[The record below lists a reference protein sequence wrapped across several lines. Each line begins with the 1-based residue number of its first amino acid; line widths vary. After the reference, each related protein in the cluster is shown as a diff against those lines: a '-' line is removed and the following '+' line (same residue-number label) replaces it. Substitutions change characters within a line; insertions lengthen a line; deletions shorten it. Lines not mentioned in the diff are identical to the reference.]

1 MTAVAAGTFSV
12 VTSEMLPVGLLTP
25 ISTSLDVSEG
35 TAGLTLTVTG
45 LIGALSAPL
54 ITAAVG
60 RTDRRVVLC
69 SLMALLAAANVL
81 AAWSPDFAVMM
92 VARVLIGVAMG
103 GVWSLAGGLGVRLV
117 PATSTGPAT
126 SMIFSGIAIASVV
139 GVPAGAYVGELA
151 GWRAA
156 FLATGGLAALV
167 TAAMA
172 VSLPPLPAD
181 EPVALGGVLRLLGK
195 PQVTTGL
202 VVVTLLVT
210 GHFAAYTYVR
220 PLLEEV
226 SGVRASLIG
235 TLLLVYGIAGVAGNF
250 LAGARLGRSVRGPL
264 LVISTALAASVLL
277 MPLLGLS
284 VAGACILLI
293 LWGLA
298 YGGVSVSTQTWLA
311 LAAPEAR
318 EGATALL
325 VGVFNGAIA
334 LGAFA
339 GGRVADGLGTR
350 SVLWS
355 AGVLALGALVATG
368 LGSVPPPTATTS
380 DPAG

>member
-25 ISTSLDVSEG
+25 ISTSLGVSEG

-54 ITAAVG
+54 VTAAVG

-81 AAWSPDFAVMM
+81 TAWAPDFAVMM
-92 VARVLIGVAMG
+92 VARVLVGIAMG

-117 PATSTGPAT
+117 PAASTGPAT
-126 SMIFSGIAIASVV
+126 SMIFSGIAIASVA
-139 GVPAGAYVGELA
+139 GVPAGAYAGELA

-156 FLATGGLAALV
+156 FLSTGALALLVAAAL
-167 TAAMA
+167 A

-181 EPVALGGVLRLLGK
+181 EPVALGGVVRLLGTS
-195 PQVTTGL
+195 QVTTGL
-202 VVVTLLVT
+202 AVVALLVT

-235 TLLLVYGIAGVAGNF
+235 TLLLVYGVAGVAGNF
-250 LAGARLGRSVRGPL
+250 LAGARVGRSVRGPL
-264 LVISTALAASVLL
+264 LVISAALAAAVLL

-284 VAGACILLI
+284 VAGACLL
-293 LWGLA
+293 LVVWGLA

-355 AGVLALGALVATG
+355 AGALALGALLATA
-368 LGSVPPPTATTS
+368 LGAVPRPAATDS
-380 DPAG
+380 GPAQ